1 MEPETLNKLM
11 QKNKIS
17 YELINPDYDEWL
29 NTGALDVESVELLKL
44 YASLNTLEKVEMI
57 RKNELISKI
66 FLNATYATGPG
77 LLRSYSLQHLSDICR
92 VDNGIYNI
100 LLKILDGR
108 DVYSIYYDIATHE
121 KDKKIVEKTLYLLTG
136 KKTSICIEKG
146 SNSSL
151 CSDNDRN
158 WSRYRQRLP
167 KQGFIAY
174 GNGCFK
180 DEEAESVVKLIL
192 KLSIDN
198 YSKLYSLSNILQLK
212 TLTHP
217 NSEKYHNL
225 IENENVLRL
234 LKINLGKENAPN
246 TQYKC
251 VFCVWL
257 ISRSEEYI
265 PVLHRNELVHLL
277 CTLLS
282 STKIEKVIRICIL
295 VFNNLLKNPQCL
307 EVMVEMNVIQTL
319 TLLAYDKWNDS
330 ELYDNIHKLHMQL
343 ENKTFKLSNFE
354 RYCSELNSGQLKWS
368 ILHSEKF
375 WLLHNEKFEHDEF
388 INISKL
394 VDLLDSNDS
403 TTVSI
408 ACFDLGEFA
417 RLYRNGKKICKKFKV
432 KDKVMDLITNK
443 DRDIA
448 RQAML
453 CAQKLMVQHWQQV
466 ATQ

>member
-1 MEPETLNKLM
+1 MEPEALNRLM
-11 QKNKIS
+11 QKSKIS
-17 YELINPDYDEWL
+17 YELVNPDYEEWL

-77 LLRSYSLQHLSDICR
+77 LLRSYSLQHLADVCR
-92 VDNGIYNI
+92 VDNGIYDI

-108 DVYSIYYDIATHE
+108 DVFSIYYDIATHE
-121 KDKKIVEKTLYLLTG
+121 RDKRIVEKTLYLLTG
-136 KKTSICIEKG
+136 FVAHG
-146 SNSSL
+146 
-151 CSDNDRN
+151 R
-158 WSRYRQRLP
+158 
-167 KQGFIAY
+167 
-174 GNGCFK
+174 GCFS
-180 DEEAESVVKLIL
+180 DDQVDSVVKLLL
-192 KLSIDN
+192 KLSIDP
-198 YSKLYSLSNILQLK
+198 YAKLHALSNVLQLK
-212 TLTHP
+212 KNHALVQNP
-217 NSEKYHNL
+217 A
-225 IENENVLRL
+225 VLAL
-234 LKINLGKENAPN
+234 LRAGLGRESPPN

-257 ISRSEEYI
+257 VSRSEEYV
-265 PVLHRNELVHLL
+265 PVLHDNELVRLL
-277 CTLLS
+277 CELLAA
-282 STKIEKVIRICIL
+282 TKVEKVIRICLL
-295 VFNNLLKNPQCL
+295 VFGNLLGNAQCL
-307 EVMVEMNVIQTL
+307 EVMVETNVLQTL
-319 TLLAYDKWNDS
+319 TLLAYDKWHDD
-330 ELYDNIHKLHMQL
+330 ELYDNIHRLHAQL

-354 RYCSELNSGQLKWS
+354 RYCAELATGLLRWS

-375 WLLHNEKFEHDEF
+375 WLLHNEKFEQDEF
-388 INISKL
+388 VHISKL
-394 VDLLDSNDS
+394 VELLDSSDA

-417 RLYRNGKKICKKFKV
+417 RLYRNGKRICKKFKV

-466 ATQ
+466 STLA

>member
-121 KDKKIVEKTLYLLTG
+121 KDKKI
-136 KKTSICIEKG
+136 KG

-151 CSDNDRN
+151 CSDNDR
-158 WSRYRQRLP
+158 
-167 KQGFIAY
+167 FIAY

-192 KLSIDN
+192 RLSIDN

-212 TLTHP
+212 
-217 NSEKYHNL
+217 KYHNL

>member
-17 YELINPDYDEWL
+17 YELINPDYEEWL
-29 NTGALDVESVELLKL
+29 NTGALDLESVELLKL

-136 KKTSICIEKG
+136 
-146 SNSSL
+146 
-151 CSDNDRN
+151 
-158 WSRYRQRLP
+158 
-167 KQGFIAY
+167 FIAY

-180 DEEAESVVKLIL
+180 DEEVESVVKLIL

-212 TLTHP
+212 
-217 NSEKYHNL
+217 KYHNL
-225 IENENVLRL
+225 VENESVLRL
-234 LKINLGKENAPN
+234 LKLNLSKDNVPN

-257 ISRSEEYI
+257 LTRTEECI

-277 CTLLS
+277 CTLLA
-282 STKIEKVIRICIL
+282 STKIEKVIRICLL
-295 VFNNLLKNPQCL
+295 VFNNLLKNAQCL

-319 TLLAYDKWNDS
+319 TLLAYDKWNDD

-354 RYCSELNSGQLKWS
+354 RYCTELNTGVLKWS

-375 WLLHNEKFEHDEF
+375 WLLHNEKFEQDEF
-388 INISKL
+388 IQISKL

-417 RLYRNGKKICKKFKV
+417 RLYRNGKRICKKFKV

-453 CAQKLMVQHWQQV
+453 CAQKLMVQNWQQV
-466 ATQ
+466 STVT